1 MKKVFSIILIFLSV
15 LLLSSCTAEA
25 VSPDESSVD
34 TWEGIFLQYWNV
46 MNMEYAH
53 FDIETDLDW
62 DAVYEKYLPL
72 FRKLDYSNVNDSL
85 KAFRY
90 FKEIAINIDD
100 GHYDLIIRDNFR
112 NSLLMSPSRER
123 KWAQRTGKSYLSFP
137 DVIWSMEQYGHI
149 VSVDGVADIE
159 TEDDEESEAEI
170 LAYYEE
176 AVEGYSEV
184 TKLTSA
190 NAFHTGKGFSASQ
203 GYSFKSIAESDDGT
217 KLNEQDSAWNEV
229 IAAFNIDGFS
239 YYYGVT
245 EDNIFY
251 FYFSSFI
258 SYMNTPLSEPLL
270 FREILSEE
278 QRSSLDGNYQ
288 KFHDYLWDKSSGY
301 DLTGNIKDIEGIG
314 KMFDALASIG
324 KTGTCTM
331 TNSFGVEETYDIDG
345 VIMDLRSNS
354 GGDNSTLETIF
365 GSFFSSETKFA
376 ETKYKDG
383 YSRFEYGP
391 WIDMSI
397 EQSFCTADKDFDKP
411 FVVLTNGNSI
421 SCAELSASIA
431 KNIMK
436 NGAVIG
442 GATYGGTYTM
452 AQRSLYHSGT
462 FSSKNIGIQMTTF
475 ETRYVAKDGS
485 FVTYEV
491 CGIEPDKTVA
501 VDGTYATD
509 ARFASAVRWVNE
521 HKTN

>member
-1 MKKVFSIILIFLSV
+1 MKKALSIILIVISV
-15 LLLSSCTAEA
+15 ILLSSCTAEA
-25 VSPDESSVD
+25 ASPDDS
-34 TWEGIFLQYWNV
+34 WEKVFLQYWNE

-72 FRKLDYSNVNDSL
+72 FQKLDYSDVNDSL

-100 GHYDLIIRDNFR
+100 GHYDLIIRDNFK
-112 NSLLMSPSRER
+112 NSLLMSPARER

-159 TEDDEESEAEI
+159 TEDDAKSEAE
-170 LAYYEE
+170 LLKYYED
-176 AVEGYSEV
+176 AIEGYSEV
-184 TKLTSA
+184 TKLTSS
-190 NAFHTGKGFSASQ
+190 NVFHTGTGFKASQ
-203 GYSFKSIAESDDGT
+203 GYSFKSVPSHTDGSKLDDQ
-217 KLNEQDSAWNEV
+217 ESAWNEV
-229 IAAFNIDGFS
+229 VAAFNIDGFS

-245 EDNIFY
+245 DDNIFY

-258 SYMNTPLSEPLL
+258 SYMNKY
-270 FREILSEE
+270 LSEE
-278 QRSSLDGNYQ
+278 LLFKETLTPEEKNSLSENSR
-288 KFHDYLWDKSSGY
+288 KLHDYLWDKSSRY
-301 DLTGNIKDIEGIG
+301 DLTGYIKDFEGIK
-314 KMFDALASIG
+314 KMFDALTSIG

-331 TNSFGVEETYDIDG
+331 TNSSGAEETYEIEG
-345 VIMDLRSNS
+345 VIMDVRSNS

-383 YSRFEYGP
+383 YSRYEYGP

-397 EQSFCTADKDFDKP
+397 EQSFCTAEQDYGKP

-442 GATYGGTYTM
+442 GTTYGGTYTM

-462 FSSKNIGIQMTTF
+462 FSSKNVGIQMTTF
-475 ETRYVAKDGS
+475 ETRYVARDGS
-485 FVTYEV
+485 FVSYEV

-501 VDGTYATD
+501 VDETYTTD
-509 ARFASAVRWVNE
+509 ARFASAVQWVNE